1 MRGFRYVFI
10 AVVASAITVFALQN
24 TGPVSLHFL
33 IWSLPPAPLAT
44 VILLFAAAGI
54 VLVGVPL
61 WIDRWRLRAR
71 ARTLE
76 VRLASAEAL
85 LGTDA
90 PPARPP
96 RPAEPPESE
105 PPAGGHS

>member
-10 AVVASAITVFALQN
+10 AVLASAITVFALQN
-24 TGPVSLHFL
+24 TAPVSLRFL

-85 LGTDA
+85 LGTDE
-90 PPARPP
+90 PPAGRT
-96 RPAEPPESE
+96 RPADPPASE